1 MARRGVCLA
10 RFTNIRP
17 AGRTLFSGTDRA
29 DLDGFGRIWT
39 NCVAIRARFTAL
51 SLLRAACPLPA
62 RRLLISKMG
71 EHEMAKLSLVAFA
84 AMVMTT
90 GAAQAN
96 CSNATIQGNW
106 TFTVHG
112 NALTPNGAAV
122 ARIDGVGII
131 TFDGFGNLRQQDF
144 IVVNG
149 VHPPPDGF
157 HRNERGQYHIGADC
171 TGKATIDFGD
181 GTSVDLALVVS
192 RAARSIHTV
201 VSSALPADSGLRQVY
216 SDLEKADT
224 QDSQQ

>member
-1 MARRGVCLA
+1 
-10 RFTNIRP
+10 
-17 AGRTLFSGTDRA
+17 
-29 DLDGFGRIWT
+29 
-39 NCVAIRARFTAL
+39 
-51 SLLRAACPLPA
+51 
-62 RRLLISKMG
+62 
-71 EHEMAKLSLVAFA
+71 MAKLSLVAFA

-157 HRNERGQYHIGADC
+157 HRNESGTYQVGADC
-171 TGKATIDFGD
+171 TGIATINFDTD
-181 GTSVDLALVVS
+181 KPPDKRSAVDLALVV
-192 RAARSIHTV
+192 ARTARTIHTV
-201 VSSALPADSGLRQVY
+201 VSAARPNDSLRQVY
-216 SDLEKADT
+216 SDLEKAE
-224 QDSQQ
+224 SR